1 MGEDD
6 IRNFRVECRGFDG
19 KAQAK
24 PVAPVTCR
32 ACSAKSTCR
41 AVQALLGAESDYSK
55 RFKGTILEN
64 GMLGVGRVKKEIA
77 DFILNGT
84 TLL

>member
-1 MGEDD
+1 MGDDD
-6 IRNFRVECRGFDG
+6 IRNFRIECRGFDG
-19 KAQAK
+19 KAEAK

-41 AVQALLGAESDYSK
+41 AVQALLGAESDYSR

-77 DFILNGT
+77 DFILGAR
-84 TLL
+84 LL

>member
-6 IRNFRVECRGFDG
+6 IRNFRIECRGFDG
-19 KAQAK
+19 SSQPK

-41 AVQALLGAESDYSK
+41 AVQALLGAEADYSR

-64 GMLGVGRVKKEIA
+64 GMLTVGKVKTEIA
-77 DFILNGT
+77 DFILGT
-84 TLL
+84 RL

>member
-19 KAQAK
+19 TAQPK
-24 PVAPVTCR
+24 QVAPVTCR

-41 AVQALLGAESDYSK
+41 AVQALLGAESDYLK

-64 GMLGVGRVKKEIA
+64 GMIAIGRVKKEIA
-77 DFILNGT
+77 DFILGT
-84 TLL
+84 GL